1 MVKHIKT
8 IAAVC
13 TVAIL
18 ALVGCSNVNNG
29 AIIGDS
35 TGTTSINLSVS
46 NQNNLHALIAPDTLK
61 RVDITK
67 YQIEGESLSGKK
79 YPQTGQLAEVT
90 LDANG
95 KGKLE
100 NIEVD
105 DWTFTL
111 HAYTGDAAPYTEVLK
126 GTSTCMLKSGT
137 DVSSVA
143 FTLSSYG
150 VSTTGGY
157 SITIGYTGGAWN
169 EGYTFTYGVYNST
182 TGAPISE
189 NAITTDTDKIVYDS
203 ADTTNHPGY
212 PVTGSGLAAGS
223 YIFGVRISKGSAT
236 LAYVSDVLIIEP
248 GRTTEGT
255 LIFGDVISTLPAA
268 PSGLIAQELLNNT
281 YKPEGDYYKV
291 RLYWKDNAIN
301 EESYELIVRE
311 FTDTSTKWDAYTE
324 NADDTTIS
332 AAFGTRYD
340 FADILTLTRDNNK
353 FNIGYVAGSLYAGSE
368 ELVLDIPT
376 GRMYDFQI
384 RAKNLIGTSASI
396 VRVKNDT
403 AELAYLADTASATQT
418 KINTIAGD
426 CKGYDISDAAEPTFY
441 KHVNLVQTSYSLD
454 GGTLKITSADTFAGD
469 VYVTYTIY
477 DMKYTAYTTAT
488 SPDPTAYPSTYLP
501 LLKASDWHSL
511 KKENADW
518 SGWNTDIARV
528 ATPVEYN
535 INGYKNITVVAQYG
549 SSITDVNITGVD
561 IEALPTLADDNIT
574 CFYGDDPAT
583 ANTYACK
590 NGTITIARGA
600 DAKYVTVT
608 VASSATDIFKKYD
621 LYVNGSLINSRTS
634 GANFSF
640 ANFSTKKMKSGVANT
655 IMVVGTT
662 ASGRKASSSFNIK
675 LTN

>member
-46 NQNNLHALIAPDTLK
+46 NQNNLHALIAPVTLT
-61 RVDITK
+61 RAGITK

-79 YPQTGQLAEVT
+79 LPLAEVT
-90 LDANG
+90 LDEDG

-100 NIEVD
+100 DIEVD

-157 SITIGYTGGAWN
+157 KIVIGYTGGAWD
-169 EGYTFTYGVYNST
+169 ESYTFTYGVYNST
-182 TGAPISE
+182 TGAPIAETSV
-189 NAITTDTDKIVYDS
+189 TTDTDAIVYDP
-203 ADTTNHPGY
+203 AHTDTHPGTT
-212 PVTGSGLAAGS
+212 VDGSGLAAGS

-248 GRTTEGT
+248 GRTTEGK
-255 LIFGDVISTLPAA
+255 LIFGNVISTLPAA

-311 FTDTSTKWDAYTE
+311 FTDTSTEWEAYTE

-340 FADILTLTRDNNK
+340 FANILTLTRDNND

-396 VRVKNDT
+396 VRVKDEAT
-403 AELAYLADTASATQT
+403 TLAYLADTASATQT
-418 KINTIAGD
+418 KINTIAGA
-426 CKGYDISDAAEPTFY
+426 CKGYDISGVATPSSTFY

-454 GGTLKITSADTFAGD
+454 GGTLKITSAETFAGD

-477 DMKYTAYTTAT
+477 DLNYTAYTTAT
-488 SPDPTAYPSTYLP
+488 SPDPTAYPTTYLP
-501 LLKASDWHSL
+501 LLKATDWDSL

-528 ATPVEYN
+528 ATTVVYN

-549 SSITDVNITGVD
+549 SSITNVDITGVD
-561 IEALPTLADDNIT
+561 IEALPTLADTNIT
-574 CFYGDDPAT
+574 CFYGDNQAT
-583 ANTYACK
+583 VNSEGCK
-590 NGTITIARGA
+590 NGTIRIARGA

-640 ANFSTKKMKSGVANT
+640 ANFSTKKMNSGVSNT

-662 ASGRKASSSFNIK
+662 ASGRKASSSFTIT

>member
-46 NQNNLHALIAPDTLK
+46 NQNNLHALIAPDTLT
-61 RVDITK
+61 RPDIAK

-79 YPQTGQLAEVT
+79 LPLADVT
-90 LDANG
+90 LDTDG

-111 HAYTGDAAPYTEVLK
+111 HAYTVDSTTYTEVLK

-169 EGYTFTYGVYNST
+169 NSYTFTYGVYNST
-182 TGAPISE
+182 TGESVTE
-189 NAITTDTDKIVYDS
+189 TSVTTGTDAIVYDPDHT
-203 ADTTNHPGY
+203 DTHPGKT
-212 PVTGSGLAAGS
+212 VTGSGLAAGS

-311 FTDTSTKWDAYTE
+311 FTDTSTEWEAYTE

-340 FADILTLTRDNNK
+340 FADILTLTRDNND

-403 AELAYLADTASATQT
+403 TTLAYLADTASATQT
-418 KINTIAGD
+418 KISTIAGA
-426 CKGYDISDAAEPTFY
+426 CTGYDISDGAATPTFY

-454 GGTLKITSADTFAGD
+454 GGTLKITSAETFAGD

-477 DMKYTAYTTAT
+477 DLKYTAYTTAT
-488 SPDPTAYPSTYLP
+488 SPDPTAYSSTYLP
-501 LLKASDWHSL
+501 LLKATDWNSL

-549 SSITDVNITGVD
+549 SSITDVDITGVD
-561 IEALPTLADDNIT
+561 IETLPTLADANIT

-583 ANTYACK
+583 ANTNACK
-590 NGTITIARGA
+590 DGTITIARGA

-662 ASGRKASSSFNIK
+662 ASGRKASSSFTIK